1 MSGVQPFP
9 HYIASM
15 YPEWYVHLGRDGWIV
30 GYWLNDPNPANQ
42 PPRPI
47 EFMGREWM
55 EKVANEIGAKG
66 GSVKYTVEP
75 GQGEPPP
82 IVLHMIQFMSDTLNE
97 RLSYVEP
104 EPEAEEKD
112 KKNGEAKKEKDAKGQ
127 GAAKANEGKA
137 SGDSDEDLTVLMR
150 KARDGNVAWVADL
163 IERGADLEAT
173 DDRGC
178 TALMHAAYAGHLEVV
193 QALLE
198 AGADPN
204 RGSKKGNTALMMA
217 VQCPVQKQEQRAEI
231 ARALLARKADPN
243 IVNKEKQTAL
253 DLCDRRD
260 QRVIFIL
267 REFGGQHAY
276 ELEPWWDAPWFKY
289 PVAGVFATGLLVLI
303 FWLMFVA
310 MQPF

>member
-1 MSGVQPFP
+1 MNGAQPFP
-9 HYIASM
+9 QYASSM

-42 PPRPI
+42 PPRPL

-55 EKVANEIGAKG
+55 DKVANDIGAKG
-66 GSVKYTVEP
+66 GSVKYSVEP
-75 GQGEPPP
+75 GEGDPPP
-82 IVLHMIQFMSDTLNE
+82 IVLTMIHFLSDTLNE
-97 RLSYVEP
+97 RLAYHEP
-104 EPEAEEKD
+104 GEDDGSIDKHAGKD
-112 KKNGEAKKEKDAKGQ
+112 KHAAGAKQAAAGE
-127 GAAKANEGKA
+127 
-137 SGDSDEDLTVLMR
+137 DSDADMTVLMR
-150 KARDGNVAWVADL
+150 KARDGNLAWVADL
-163 IERGADLEAT
+163 IERGADLESA

-217 VQCPVQKQEQRAEI
+217 VQCPVQRQEHRAEV
-231 ARALLARKADPN
+231 ARVLLARKADPN
-243 IVNKEKQTAL
+243 VVNKEKQTAL

-267 REFGGQHAY
+267 REFGANHAH
-276 ELEPWWDAPWFKY
+276 ELEPWWDRPWVKY
-289 PVAGVFATGLLVLI
+289 PVVGLFGLAACVALFWYLFAYVQA
-303 FWLMFVA
+303 F
-310 MQPF
+310 